1 MKRNKEERR
10 KRRIGGEEE
19 RGRGKKRGRGNGRGE
34 RGNLERISLYNNQKL
49 SNTKVLTLF
58 IWGLT

>member
-19 RGRGKKRGRGNGRGE
+19 RGRGNGRGE